1 MNLTMNHNAHNTAYG
16 ERLID
21 AKAAAYLMNL
31 PMRWLTQP
39 KQRHKRGVPYYRVG
53 KLVRFRLSELS
64 RWMEESQGG
73 ADA

>member
-1 MNLTMNHNAHNTAYG
+1 MNLTMNHNTAYG

-39 KQRHKRGVPYYRVG
+39 KQRHMRGMPYYRVG
-53 KLVRFRLSELS
+53 KLVRFRLSELAA
-64 RWMEESQGG
+64 WMQAQGG
-73 ADA
+73 ASC